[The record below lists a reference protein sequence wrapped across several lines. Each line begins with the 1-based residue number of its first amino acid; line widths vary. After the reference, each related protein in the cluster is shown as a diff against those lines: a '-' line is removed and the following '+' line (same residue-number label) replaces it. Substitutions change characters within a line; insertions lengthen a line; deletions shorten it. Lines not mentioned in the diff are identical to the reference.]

1 MRKLKNIATWAF
13 AILLI
18 TSVQADLMA
27 GGGGKKKK
35 KSKKTAAFDI
45 NDHLKGNGAD
55 ELVIQQLYIDASR
68 AKMLQDFQKAV
79 QLYKQVL
86 GMDPMND
93 GAQYELAQ
101 IYTESGQYEPAR
113 EYIDAAVV
121 NDSLNFLIDHTRE
134 ALAKDPE
141 ADVKKLVEEAAGLYV
156 NNMWYLVL
164 QGDVLAYLGDNK
176 AAANSFAT
184 LLASHPNA
192 AEYYFDW
199 AYVCIKDNDLEKA
212 LEVYNLAEEAIGL
225 DEGIIS
231 QKQKILVE
239 LGRFDEA
246 VQEIQ
251 KLVDANPGDVR
262 YAQLLAE
269 LYQTND
275 RVDDA
280 IKVYEKI
287 LEKDPT
293 EPFALLNL
301 AEIYKFRGDREKYMN
316 YLKTAFADPDLSV
329 DSKIR
334 VIYPYLLGV
343 EDSSRK
349 EEAFDLA
356 QIVVET
362 HPSEAKTHALYGD
375 LLYQDEQKE
384 EALAQYKEAAKLDES
399 VYEVWQQIFFILSE
413 MDRNEELAQETDK
426 ALELFPNQ
434 PIIYFFNG
442 LANSQLKQYDKA
454 VKVLNSGKD
463 LAVGNLALKVQ
474 FYSSLGDAYNNLEQ
488 YKESDKAFEEALKY
502 DENNS
507 YVLNN
512 YSYYLSLRGDNL
524 ERAKEMSLKSNELDP
539 GNTSFQDTYA
549 WILYVSGDYTDAL
562 VWIEKAY
569 QSGGSE
575 SAVILEHYGDIL
587 FKIGRIDDAV
597 SYWQKALDKG
607 SDSESLPKKIADKQL
622 YE

>member
-1 MRKLKNIATWAF
+1 MRKLKNIFTWAL
-13 AILLI
+13 ALLLI
-18 TSVQADLMA
+18 VSVQADAMA

-35 KSKKTAAFDI
+35 KSKKSAAFDI
-45 NDHLKGNGAD
+45 NKHLDGDDTDVLA
-55 ELVIQQLYIDASR
+55 IQQLYIDASR

-86 GMDPMND
+86 SMDPMND

-113 EYIDAAVV
+113 EYIDAAVL
-121 NDSLNFLIDHTRE
+121 NDSLNFLIDHTRK
-134 ALAKDPE
+134 ALAKDAE
-141 ADVKKLVEEAAGLYV
+141 ADVKKLVAEAGELYV
-156 NNMWYLVL
+156 NNLWYLVL
-164 QGDVLAYLGDNK
+164 QGDVLAYLGENE
-176 AAANSFAT
+176 AAANAFAK
-184 LLASHPNA
+184 LLSAHPSA
-192 AEYYFDW
+192 VEYYFDW
-199 AYVCIKDNDLEKA
+199 AYVCIKNNDLEKA
-212 LEVYNLAEEAIGL
+212 LEVYNQAEEAVGL

-246 VQEIQ
+246 VAEMQ

-275 RVDDA
+275 RIDDA
-280 IKVYEKI
+280 VRVYEKI
-287 LEKDPT
+287 LANDPDD
-293 EPFALLNL
+293 PFALLNL
-301 AEIYKFRGDREKYMN
+301 AEIYKFKGEREKYMT
-316 YLKTAFADPDLSV
+316 YLKKAFADPDLSV

-362 HPSEAKTHALYGD
+362 HPGQAKTHAIYGD
-375 LLYQDEQKE
+375 LLYQDDQKE
-384 EALAQYKEAAKLDES
+384 EALAQYMEAAKLDES
-399 VYEVWQQIFFILSE
+399 VYEVWQQVFFILSE
-413 MDRNEELAQETDK
+413 MNRNEELAAETDK

-434 PIIYFFNG
+434 PIVYFFNG
-442 LANSQLKQYDKA
+442 LAYSQLKEYDKA
-454 VKVLNSGKD
+454 AKVLNAGKD
-463 LAVGNLALKVQ
+463 LAVGNIALKVQ
-474 FYSSLGDAYNNLEQ
+474 FYSSLGDAYNSLEK

-502 DENNS
+502 DEDNS

-512 YSYYLSLRGDNL
+512 YSYYLSLRGEKL
-524 ERAKEMSLKSNELDP
+524 ERAKEMSLHSNELDP
-539 GNTSFQDTYA
+539 NNTSFQDTYA
-549 WILYVSGDYTDAL
+549 WILYVSGDYKEAL

-569 QSGGSE
+569 ESGGSE
-575 SAVILEHYGDIL
+575 SAVILEHFGDIL
-587 FKIGRIDDAV
+587 FKLGRTDEAV
-597 SYWQKALDKG
+597 GYWQKALEKG
-607 SDSESLPKKIADKQL
+607 SDSESLPKKIADKKL